1 MRISDLIEQG
11 PRNKGFVM
19 ETLLQDIRYG
29 VRSLLKRPGFT
40 AIAVL
45 TLALGIG
52 ANTAI
57 FTLVNAVMLK
67 SLPVNKPE
75 ELVLFTDATSQGTSI
90 DDVPKTGDWRRFSYA
105 SYEYLRDHNEA
116 FKDITAIRSDDS
128 PLSVR
133 NVGALS
139 SEPAK
144 RASGQLVLGNYFSLL
159 GVTAMRGRV
168 LTPADNSPNAPA
180 ATVISH
186 RYWQKQL
193 NGDAEVVGKSI
204 ILNGTS
210 FTIVGVTPAEFF
222 GERMNRPPDFWL
234 PLSFQPQIELTDSF
248 FENKQVYWL
257 TLLGRL
263 KPGIAMQQ
271 AEASVNFALRQFLT
285 EQAGTDLT
293 DDRRRGIQQANIK
306 LFSGAGGISRLR
318 IRYSTPLRMLMVIV
332 ALVLLIACANVGGL
346 LLTRATSRKAEI
358 SLRMAL
364 GASRRRILRQLITES
379 MLLALFGGMIG
390 VVISIWGVMLL
401 VRLVARDAPL
411 DTRPDLAVLGFTA
424 AISTISGVLFGFLP
438 ALRASKT
445 DLVSAMKQR
454 TATGAGRLHL
464 SPSSALV
471 VLQVSLSMVLL
482 VGAGLFVGSLL
493 QLQREN
499 LGFDRNNVLVADIDP
514 RLAGYKPKDLPSL
527 YQRLLDRLNT
537 VPNVRSV
544 TMATYAPL
552 SGTGRSSSIKVQGFT
567 AASDDLVV
575 EDILTGP
582 NYAQTLGIP
591 LLQGREIGPRDTTTS
606 HNIAVVNQTFVN
618 RFFQN
623 QNPIGRTFN
632 FDDPQIK
639 PALIEIVG
647 VVGDIKSTDPR
658 ESPEPTIY
666 RPILQIEDESA
677 YSVTIQ
683 VRTQGDASGLAA
695 SVRQAINDIDRTLP
709 IFGVTTLDASF
720 NERLRQEGLIAQL
733 VSFFGALA
741 LLLASIGLYGL
752 MAHGVARRTN
762 EIGIRMAL
770 GARRTLIAWMVLRET
785 LLLVGVGLLIGVP
798 AALFAARFIS
808 AQLFGLS
815 PGDPVTLAAAAAVLV
830 VVAVVA
836 GYVPARR
843 AMKVD
848 PLIALRYE

>member
-1 MRISDLIEQG
+1 MYL
-11 PRNKGFVM
+11 KM

-40 AIAVL
+40 VIAVI

-67 SLPVNKPE
+67 TLPVNKPE

-90 DDVPKTGDWRRFSYA
+90 DDVPKTGEWRRFSYA
-105 SYEYLRDHNEA
+105 SYEYLRNHNEA
-116 FKDITAIRSDDS
+116 FQDITAIRSAGS

-133 NVGALS
+133 NVGAAS
-139 SEPAK
+139 SEPAR
-144 RASGQLVLGNYFSLL
+144 RASGQLISGNYFSLL

-168 LTPADNSPNAPA
+168 LTPADDSVNAPPA
-180 ATVISH
+180 AVISH
-186 RYWQKQL
+186 TYWQKQL
-193 NGDAEVVGKSI
+193 NGDTTVVGRSFN
-204 ILNGTS
+204 LNGTS
-210 FTIVGVTPAEFF
+210 FTIVGVMPAEFF
-222 GERMNRPPDFWL
+222 GERMSGPPDFWL
-234 PLSFQPQIELTDSF
+234 PLSFQPQIELTESF
-248 FENKQVYWL
+248 FVNNQIYWL
-257 TLLGRL
+257 TLVGRL
-263 KPGIAMQQ
+263 KPGVAIQQ
-271 AEASVNFALRQFLT
+271 AQASVNFGLRQFLT
-285 EQAGTDLT
+285 EQAGSALT
-293 DDRRRGIQQANIK
+293 DDRRRGIQQTTAK
-306 LFSGAGGISRLR
+306 LVSGAGGINRLR

-346 LLTRATSRKAEI
+346 LLSRATSRKAEI

-364 GASRRRILRQLITES
+364 GASRLRILRQLITES
-379 MLLALFGGMIG
+379 MLLAVFGGIVG

-411 DTRPDLAVLGFTA
+411 DTRPDLFVLGFTA
-424 AISTISGVLFGFLP
+424 TISIISGVLFGFLP

-454 TATGAGRLHL
+454 TATRSGRLHV

-482 VGAGLFVGSLL
+482 TGAGLFVGSLL
-493 QLQREN
+493 QLRREN
-499 LGFDRNNVLVADIDP
+499 LGFDRNNVLVLDIDP
-514 RLAGYKPKDLPSL
+514 RLAGYKPKELPSL
-527 YQRLLDRLNT
+527 YQRLLDRLSA

-552 SGTGRSSSIKVQGFT
+552 SGNGRASSINVQGYT
-567 AASDDLVV
+567 ATSDDNLIVQ
-575 EDILTGP
+575 DMLTGP

-606 HNIAVVNQTFVN
+606 HNIAVVNQSFVN
-618 RFFQN
+618 RFLQN
-623 QNPIGRTFN
+623 QNPIGRTFS
-632 FDDPQIK
+632 FDDPEVK
-639 PALIEIVG
+639 PGSIEIVG
-647 VVGDIKSTDPR
+647 VLGDIKSSDPR
-658 ESPEPTIY
+658 EAAEPTVY
-666 RPILQIEDESA
+666 RPILQIQDESA
-677 YSVTIQ
+677 YSVTIH
-683 VRTQGDASGLAA
+683 VRTQGEASAVAA
-695 SVRQAINDIDRTLP
+695 SVRQAINDVDRTLP
-709 IFGVTTLDASF
+709 IFGTTTLDASF
-720 NERLRQEGLIAQL
+720 NERLRQEQLIAQL

-762 EIGIRMAL
+762 EIGIRIAL
-770 GARRTLIAWMVLRET
+770 GARRSRIAWMILRET
-785 LLLVGVGLLIGVP
+785 LLLVVVALFIGVP
-798 AALFAARFIS
+798 AAAFAARFIS
-808 AQLFGLS
+808 SQLFGLS
-815 PGDPVTLAAAAAVLV
+815 PSDPLTFVVAGFVLV
-830 VVAVVA
+830 IVAIVA

>member
-1 MRISDLIEQG
+1 
-11 PRNKGFVM
+11 M

-40 AIAVL
+40 VIAVI

-67 SLPVNKPE
+67 TLPVNKPE
-75 ELVLFTDATSQGTSI
+75 ELVLFTEATSQGTSI
-90 DDVPKTGDWRRFSYA
+90 DDVPKTGEWRRFSYA
-105 SYEYLRDHNEA
+105 SYEYLRNHNEA
-116 FKDITAIRSDDS
+116 FQDITAIRSDDS

-133 NVGALS
+133 NVGSLS

-144 RASGQLVLGNYFSLL
+144 RASGQLISGNYFSLL
-159 GVTAMRGRV
+159 GVSAMRGRA
-168 LTPADNSPNAPA
+168 LTPADDTANAPPA
-180 ATVISH
+180 AVLSH
-186 RYWQKQL
+186 AYWQRQL
-193 NGDAEVVGKSI
+193 NGDPTVVGRSF

-210 FTIVGVTPAEFF
+210 FTIVGVMPAEFF

-234 PLSFQPQIELTDSF
+234 PLSFQPQIELTESF
-248 FENKQVYWL
+248 FENKQIYWL

-263 KPGIAMQQ
+263 KPGIALQQ
-271 AEASVNFALRQFLT
+271 AQASVNFGLRQFLT
-285 EQAGTDLT
+285 EQAGSDLT
-293 DDRRRGIQQANIK
+293 DDRRRAIQQTSVK
-306 LFSGAGGISRLR
+306 LVSGAGGINRLR

-346 LLTRATSRKAEI
+346 LLSRATSRTAEI

-364 GASRRRILRQLITES
+364 GASRLRILRQLITES
-379 MLLALFGGMIG
+379 MLLAVFGGIVG

-401 VRLVARDAPL
+401 VRLVAREAPL
-411 DTRPDLAVLGFTA
+411 DTRPDLVVLGFTA
-424 AISTISGVLFGFLP
+424 TISIISGVLFGFLP

-445 DLVSAMKQR
+445 DLVSAIKQR
-454 TATGAGRLHL
+454 TATRTGRLHL

-482 VGAGLFVGSLL
+482 TGAGLFLGSLL
-493 QLQREN
+493 QLRSEN
-499 LGFDRNNVLVADIDP
+499 LGFDRNNVLVLEIDP
-514 RLAGYKPKDLPSL
+514 RLAGYKPKELPSL
-527 YQRLLDRLNT
+527 YQRLLDRLNA

-552 SGTGRSSSIKVQGFT
+552 SGTGRLSSINVQGYT
-567 AASDDLVV
+567 ATGDDSLIVQ
-575 EDILTGP
+575 DMLTGP

-606 HNIAVVNQTFVN
+606 HNIAVVNQSFVN

-632 FDDPQIK
+632 FDDPEIR
-639 PALIEIVG
+639 AAAIEIVG
-647 VVGDIKSTDPR
+647 VLGDIKSSDPR
-658 ESPEPTIY
+658 EPAEPTVY
-666 RPILQIEDESA
+666 RPILQIQDESA
-677 YSVTIQ
+677 YSVTIH
-683 VRTQGDASGLAA
+683 VRTQGEASVVAA
-695 SVRQAINDIDRTLP
+695 SVRQAINDVDRTLP
-709 IFGVTTLDASF
+709 IFGTTTLDASF
-720 NERLRQEGLIAQL
+720 NERLRQEQLIAQL
-733 VSFFGALA
+733 VSFFGGLA

-762 EIGIRMAL
+762 EIGIRIAL
-770 GARRTLIAWMVLRET
+770 GARRSRIAWMILRET
-785 LLLVGVGLLIGVP
+785 LLLVVVALFIGIP
-798 AALFAARFIS
+798 AAVFAARFIS
-808 AQLFGLS
+808 SQLFGLS
-815 PGDPVTLAAAAAVLV
+815 PSDPVTLGVAALVLV
-830 VVAVVA
+830 IVAVVA

>member
-1 MRISDLIEQG
+1 MYL
-11 PRNKGFVM
+11 KM

-40 AIAVL
+40 VIAVI

-67 SLPVNKPE
+67 TLPVNKPE

-90 DDVPKTGDWRRFSYA
+90 DDVPKTGEWRRFSYA
-105 SYEYLRDHNEA
+105 SYEYLRNHNEA
-116 FKDITAIRSDDS
+116 FQDITAIRSAGS

-133 NVGALS
+133 NVGAAS
-139 SEPAK
+139 SEPAR
-144 RASGQLVLGNYFSLL
+144 RASGQLISGNYFSLL

-168 LTPADNSPNAPA
+168 LTPADDSVNAPPA
-180 ATVISH
+180 AVISH
-186 RYWQKQL
+186 TYWQKQL
-193 NGDAEVVGKSI
+193 NGDTTVVGRSFN
-204 ILNGTS
+204 LNGTS
-210 FTIVGVTPAEFF
+210 FTIVGVMPAEFF
-222 GERMNRPPDFWL
+222 GERMSGPPDFWL
-234 PLSFQPQIELTDSF
+234 PLSFQPQIELTESF
-248 FENKQVYWL
+248 FVNNQIYWL
-257 TLLGRL
+257 TLVGRL
-263 KPGIAMQQ
+263 KPGVAIQQ
-271 AEASVNFALRQFLT
+271 AQASVNFGLRQFLT
-285 EQAGTDLT
+285 EQAGSNLT
-293 DDRRRGIQQANIK
+293 DDRRRGIQQTTAK
-306 LFSGAGGISRLR
+306 LVSGAGGINRLR

-346 LLTRATSRKAEI
+346 LLSRATSRKAEI

-364 GASRRRILRQLITES
+364 GASRLRILRQLITES
-379 MLLALFGGMIG
+379 MLLAVFGGIVG

-411 DTRPDLAVLGFTA
+411 DTRPDLFVLGFTA
-424 AISTISGVLFGFLP
+424 TISIISGVLFGFLP

-454 TATGAGRLHL
+454 TATRSGRLHV

-482 VGAGLFVGSLL
+482 TGAGLFVGSLL
-493 QLQREN
+493 QLRREN
-499 LGFDRNNVLVADIDP
+499 LGFDRNNVLVLDIDP
-514 RLAGYKPKDLPSL
+514 RLAGYKPKELPSL
-527 YQRLLDRLNT
+527 YQRLLDRLSA

-552 SGTGRSSSIKVQGFT
+552 SGNGRASSINVQGYT
-567 AASDDLVV
+567 ATSDDNLIVQ
-575 EDILTGP
+575 DMLTGP

-606 HNIAVVNQTFVN
+606 HNIAVVNQSFVN
-618 RFFQN
+618 RFLQN
-623 QNPIGRTFN
+623 QNPIGRTFS
-632 FDDPQIK
+632 FDDPEVK
-639 PALIEIVG
+639 PGSIEIVG
-647 VVGDIKSTDPR
+647 VLGDIKSSDPR
-658 ESPEPTIY
+658 EAAEPTVY
-666 RPILQIEDESA
+666 RPILQIQDESA
-677 YSVTIQ
+677 YSVTIH
-683 VRTQGDASGLAA
+683 VRTQGEASAVAA
-695 SVRQAINDIDRTLP
+695 SVRQAINDVDRTLP
-709 IFGVTTLDASF
+709 IFGTTTLDASF
-720 NERLRQEGLIAQL
+720 NERLRQEQLIAQL

-762 EIGIRMAL
+762 EIGIRIAL
-770 GARRTLIAWMVLRET
+770 GARRSRIAWMILRET
-785 LLLVGVGLLIGVP
+785 LLLVVVALFIGVP
-798 AALFAARFIS
+798 AAAFAARFIS
-808 AQLFGLS
+808 SQLFGLS
-815 PGDPVTLAAAAAVLV
+815 PSDPLTFVVAGFVLV
-830 VVAVVA
+830 IVAIVA

>member
-1 MRISDLIEQG
+1 
-11 PRNKGFVM
+11 M

-40 AIAVL
+40 LIAVI

-67 SLPVNKPE
+67 TLPVNKPE

-90 DDVPKTGDWRRFSYA
+90 DDVPKTGEWRRFSYA
-105 SYEYLRDHNEA
+105 SYEYLRNHNEV
-116 FKDITAIRSDDS
+116 FQDITAIRSDDS
-128 PLSVR
+128 ALSVR
-133 NVGALS
+133 NVGSLS
-139 SEPAK
+139 GEPAK
-144 RASGQLVLGNYFSLL
+144 RASGQLISGNYFSLL

-168 LTPADNSPNAPA
+168 LTAADDSENAPPA
-180 ATVISH
+180 AVISH

-193 NGDAEVVGKSI
+193 NGDPTVVGRSF
-204 ILNGTS
+204 ILNGTN
-210 FTIVGVTPAEFF
+210 FTIVGVMPAEFF

-234 PLSFQPQIELTDSF
+234 PLSFQPQIELTNSYLK
-248 FENKQVYWL
+248 NTQVYWL

-263 KPGIAMQQ
+263 KPGIQIQQ
-271 AEASVNFALRQFLT
+271 ALASVNFGLHQFLT
-285 EQAGTDLT
+285 EQAGSDLT
-293 DDRRRGIQQANIK
+293 DNRRRNIQQTSIK
-306 LFSGAGGISRLR
+306 LVSGAGGISALR
-318 IRYSTPLRMLMVIV
+318 RRYSTPLRMLMVIV

-346 LLTRATSRKAEI
+346 LLSRATSRKAEI

-379 MLLALFGGMIG
+379 MLLAVFGGIVG

-401 VRLVARDAPL
+401 VRLVAREAPL
-411 DTRPDLAVLGFTA
+411 DTQPDLVVLGFTVT
-424 AISTISGVLFGFLP
+424 ISIISGVLFGFLP

-454 TATGAGRLHL
+454 TATRTGRLHL

-482 VGAGLFVGSLL
+482 TGAGLFVGSLL
-493 QLQREN
+493 QLRREN
-499 LGFDRNNVLVADIDP
+499 LGFDRNNVLVLDIDA
-514 RLAGYKPKDLPSL
+514 RLAGYKPKELPSL
-527 YQRLLDRLNT
+527 YQRLLDRLNA

-552 SGTGRSSSIKVQGFT
+552 SGTGRSSTIQVQGYT
-567 AASDDLVV
+567 ATSDDNLTV
-575 EDILTGP
+575 EDMLTGP
-582 NYAQTLGIP
+582 SYAQTLGIP

-606 HNIAVVNQTFVN
+606 HKVAVVNQSFVN
-618 RFFQN
+618 RFFPN

-632 FDDPQIK
+632 FDDVEVKAEP
-639 PALIEIVG
+639 IEIVG
-647 VVGDIKSTDPR
+647 VLGDIKSSDPR
-658 ESPEPTIY
+658 EPAGPTVY

-677 YSVTIQ
+677 YSLTIH
-683 VRTQGDASGLAA
+683 VRTQGEASASAA
-695 SVRQAINDIDRTLP
+695 SVRQAINEIDQTLP

-720 NERLRQEGLIAQL
+720 SERLRQEQLIAQL
-733 VSFFGALA
+733 VSFFGGLA
-741 LLLASIGLYGL
+741 LLLAAIGLYGL

-785 LLLVGVGLLIGVP
+785 LLLVVVALLIGVP

-808 AQLFGLS
+808 SQLFGLS
-815 PGDPVTLAAAAAVLV
+815 SSDPVTLAVAAFVLV
-830 VVAVVA
+830 VVAIIA